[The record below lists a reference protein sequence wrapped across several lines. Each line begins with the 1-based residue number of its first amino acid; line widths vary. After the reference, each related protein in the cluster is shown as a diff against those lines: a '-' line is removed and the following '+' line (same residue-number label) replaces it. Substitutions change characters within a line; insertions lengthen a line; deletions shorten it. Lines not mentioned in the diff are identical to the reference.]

1 MRKLFEKLRKD
12 IFGFIE
18 QRDDLLMIFSC
29 TDNDAPLGLQVLR
42 DIEQSTATDMFLLFS
57 DNFVRANPFVSVT
70 AERLREQHQ
79 LACEALAEKG
89 REPLPPLPST
99 LFDES
104 QPPHARLWQAIC
116 FARSL
121 VPREGGHRLVWAM
134 FPRQISD
141 RSEYLRLVASL
152 VPWEGVKPWMAGTR
166 LLFRDQTS
174 TAEYAP
180 GLPGAPRVRLMN
192 VDLGPAAMEASTR
205 EDVEDEEL
213 PGEDRMQALLSLAL
227 LDSAHNRTE
236 EALSKFNILLG
247 YYQKNE
253 NQVMQALVM
262 SAFGD
267 ISQRHG
273 DLANALHWYEC
284 AATPAAA
291 AKDPLILAAVARN
304 LGDVSYKLH
313 KYSDAEQYYDG
324 VDKLA
329 SHTADP
335 GTKIRALEWRGLSQE
350 KQGKSKNA
358 IENWEAAARLSRQF
372 DMSPLLKE
380 NLGHLTRPYKQLGI
394 FEKLKAAETELN
406 SLASEENR

>member
-18 QRDDLLMIFSC
+18 ERHDLLMIFSC

-42 DIEQSTATDMFLLFS
+42 DTEQATATDVFLLFS
-57 DNFVRANPFVSVT
+57 DNFVRADPFVSVT

-89 REPLPPLPST
+89 RAPLPPLPST

-104 QPPHARLWQAIC
+104 QPPQVRLWQTIC

-134 FPRQISD
+134 FPQQISD

-152 VPWEGVKPWMAGTR
+152 VPWEGIKPWMAGVR
-166 LLFRDQTS
+166 LVFRDEAGA
-174 TAEYAP
+174 AEYAP
-180 GLPGAPRVRLMN
+180 GLAGAPRVRLMN
-192 VDLGPAAMEASTR
+192 VDLGPTAMEASTR

-213 PGEDRMQALLSLAL
+213 PDEDRMQALLSVAL

-236 EALSKFNILLG
+236 EALSRFNILLG

-284 AATPAAA
+284 AATPAVA
-291 AKDPLILAAVARN
+291 AKDPLLLAAVARN

-358 IENWEAAARLSRQF
+358 IESWEAAAGLSRQF
-372 DMSPLLKE
+372 EMSPLLKE